1 MTGRE
6 KVESREARKAMKHS
20 FLKTAVTALSVLSL
34 TVAAAA
40 CGASSTAS
48 ENEPILIGQVAG
60 TTGAYGTVG
69 QAMVNAADMAVKD
82 VNAKGGVLGRK
93 LALKWF
99 NDQAS
104 ATLAVQ
110 HFDRLV
116 SEGAVAIA
124 GSNGAG
130 PATASQAQRRQIPA
144 VGVVNGGG
152 LTIYPEGPGT
162 TPNPWTFTTA
172 LNTFAWGTKIAE
184 YALEHCKG
192 LAVLHDSTTY
202 GMGGAMAI
210 KAAYKAAGKTL
221 ALDESI
227 TENWST
233 GATVGLTAEINKIK
247 ASGADCVDVWLTPQD
262 QAAFVQTARDL
273 GAELTFLG
281 NDTSNFDTTFTSL
294 AKDQADGFV
303 SAELTTRVQPNEQL
317 KAFQERY
324 KQAYG
329 TESTPFAE
337 ATYDGIMMLAQVIQ
351 TTKSTDPK
359 ELQKGLNAITGYQGL
374 TGNLSFTP
382 QKHTTIEAEQL
393 TAVVYDAK
401 SQQWKPVS

>member
-1 MTGRE
+1 
-6 KVESREARKAMKHS
+6 
-20 FLKTAVTALSVLSL
+20 
-34 TVAAAA
+34 
-40 CGASSTAS
+40 
-48 ENEPILIGQVAG
+48 
-60 TTGAYGTVG
+60 
-69 QAMVNAADMAVKD
+69 
-82 VNAKGGVLGRK
+82 
-93 LALKWF
+93 
-99 NDQAS
+99 
-104 ATLAVQ
+104 
-110 HFDRLV
+110 
-116 SEGAVAIA
+116 
-124 GSNGAG
+124 
-130 PATASQAQRRQIPA
+130 
-144 VGVVNGGG
+144 
-152 LTIYPEGPGT
+152 
-162 TPNPWTFTTA
+162 
-172 LNTFAWGTKIAE
+172 
-184 YALEHCKG
+184 
-192 LAVLHDSTTY
+192 
-202 GMGGAMAI
+202 
-210 KAAYKAAGKTL
+210 
-221 ALDESI
+221 
-227 TENWST
+227 
-233 GATVGLTAEINKIK
+233 
-247 ASGADCVDVWLTPQD
+247 VDVWLTPQD

-374 TGNLSFTP
+374 TGNLGFTP